1 MKYEIIHYHYNKETG
16 ELEETVTEKEE
27 EGSFGFSTTTDFPIE
42 RLKKNKQ
49 ENKNENEIQEN
60 KKEESKDQKKLKF
73 VLENI
78 KPSEYQ
84 NINIEKFKE
93 YLEIKEDL
101 TKEFWEKIENSMQ
114 EEENLYQVFLRTRE
128 TLDNLYGEKKDTA
141 KSLSDSRFT
150 SLKEMIERGMI
161 SCGSYAKIFGT
172 ALRKFGIP
180 VKFIHGIFEEQK
192 NLPILLEDRH
202 AWLEFYN
209 PQDKNWVPIDFTE
222 GSLEPRPTAI
232 KIKEYTNWDEEFK
245 KDYENG
251 NF

>member
-1 MKYEIIHYHYNKETG
+1 M
-16 ELEETVTEKEE
+16 ELPKKKHAKPKEKEE
-27 EGSFGFSTTTDFPIE
+27 A
-42 RLKKNKQ
+42 
-49 ENKNENEIQEN
+49 
-60 KKEESKDQKKLKF
+60 KDQRKLKS

-78 KPSEYQ
+78 KPLEYR

-101 TKEFWEKIENSMQ
+101 PKEFWEKIKNSMQ
-114 EEENLYQVFLRTRE
+114 EEKNLYQVFLRTRE
-128 TLDNLYGEKKDTA
+128 TLDNLYGEKKDRG

-150 SLKEMIERGMI
+150 SLNEMIERGMI

-180 VKFIHGIFEEQK
+180 VKFIHGILEEQK
-192 NLPILLEDRH
+192 NLPKASENRH

-222 GSLEPRPTAI
+222 GSLEPRPTAT

-245 KDYENG
+245 KDYEKG

>member
-1 MKYEIIHYHYNKETG
+1 M
-16 ELEETVTEKEE
+16 ELPKKKHAKPKEKEE
-27 EGSFGFSTTTDFPIE
+27 A
-42 RLKKNKQ
+42 
-49 ENKNENEIQEN
+49 
-60 KKEESKDQKKLKF
+60 KDQRKLKS

-78 KPSEYQ
+78 KPLEYR

-101 TKEFWEKIENSMQ
+101 PKEFWEKIKNSMQ
-114 EEENLYQVFLRTRE
+114 EEKNLYQVFLRARE
-128 TLDNLYGEKKDTA
+128 TLDNLYGEKQDRG

-150 SLKEMIERGMI
+150 SLNEMIERGMI

-180 VKFIHGIFEEQK
+180 VKFIHGILEEQK
-192 NLPILLEDRH
+192 NLPKASENRH

-222 GSLEPRPTAI
+222 GSLEPRPTAT

-245 KDYENG
+245 KDYEKG

>member
-1 MKYEIIHYHYNKETG
+1 M
-16 ELEETVTEKEE
+16 ELPKKKHAKPKEKEE
-27 EGSFGFSTTTDFPIE
+27 A
-42 RLKKNKQ
+42 
-49 ENKNENEIQEN
+49 
-60 KKEESKDQKKLKF
+60 KDPKKLKS

-78 KPSEYQ
+78 KPLEYR

-101 TKEFWEKIENSMQ
+101 PKEFWEKIKNSMQ
-114 EEENLYQVFLRTRE
+114 EEKNLYQVFLRARE
-128 TLDNLYGEKKDTA
+128 TLDNLYGEKKDRG

-150 SLKEMIERGMI
+150 SLNEMIERGML

-180 VKFIHGIFEEQK
+180 VKFIHGILEEQK
-192 NLPILLEDRH
+192 NLPKASENRH

-222 GSLEPRPTAI
+222 GSLEPRPTAT

-245 KDYENG
+245 KDYEKG

>member
-1 MKYEIIHYHYNKETG
+1 M
-16 ELEETVTEKEE
+16 ELPKKKHTKPKEKEE
-27 EGSFGFSTTTDFPIE
+27 A
-42 RLKKNKQ
+42 
-49 ENKNENEIQEN
+49 
-60 KKEESKDQKKLKF
+60 KDPKKLKS

-78 KPSEYQ
+78 KPLEYR

-101 TKEFWEKIENSMQ
+101 PKEFWEKIKNSMQ
-114 EEENLYQVFLRTRE
+114 EEKNLYQVFLRARE
-128 TLDNLYGEKKDTA
+128 TLDNLYGEKQDRG

-150 SLKEMIERGMI
+150 SLNEMIERGMI

-180 VKFIHGIFEEQK
+180 VKFIHGILEEQK
-192 NLPILLEDRH
+192 NLPKASENRH

-222 GSLEPRPTAI
+222 GSLEPRPTAT

-245 KDYENG
+245 KDYEKG

>member
-1 MKYEIIHYHYNKETG
+1 M
-16 ELEETVTEKEE
+16 ELPKKKHTKPKEKEE
-27 EGSFGFSTTTDFPIE
+27 A
-42 RLKKNKQ
+42 KY
-49 ENKNENEIQEN
+49 
-60 KKEESKDQKKLKF
+60 QKKLKS

-78 KPSEYQ
+78 KPLEYQ

-101 TKEFWEKIENSMQ
+101 PKEFWEKIKNSMQ
-114 EEENLYQVFLRTRE
+114 EEKNLCQVFLRTRE
-128 TLDNLYGEKKDTA
+128 TLDNLYGEKKDRG

-150 SLKEMIERGMI
+150 SLNEMIERGMI

-180 VKFIHGIFEEQK
+180 VKFIHGIVEEQK
-192 NLPILLEDRH
+192 NLPKESENRH

-222 GSLEPRPTAI
+222 GSLKPRPTAI

-245 KDYENG
+245 KDYEKG

>member
-1 MKYEIIHYHYNKETG
+1 MLAVTIVNNMKYEKSNHNEKTRER
-16 ELEETVTEKEE
+16 EETIVEE
-27 EGSFGFSTTTDFPIE
+27 EGDLVFATTNFPIE
-42 RLKKNKQ
+42 KLKQKNK
-49 ENKNENEIQEN
+49 N
-60 KKEESKDQKKLKF
+60 EESKDQKELKF

-101 TKEFWEKIENSMQ
+101 PKEFWEKIENSIQ
-114 EEENLYQVFLRTRE
+114 EEKNLYQVFLRAKE
-128 TLDNLYGEKKDTA
+128 TLDNLYGEKKDRG

-172 ALRKFGIP
+172 TLRKFGIP
-180 VKFIHGIFEEQK
+180 VKFIHGILEEQK
-192 NLPILLEDRH
+192 NLPKEWENRH

-222 GSLEPRPTAI
+222 GSLEPQPTVI

-245 KDYENG
+245 KDYEKG

>member
-1 MKYEIIHYHYNKETG
+1 M
-16 ELEETVTEKEE
+16 ELPKKKHAKPKEKEE
-27 EGSFGFSTTTDFPIE
+27 A
-42 RLKKNKQ
+42 
-49 ENKNENEIQEN
+49 
-60 KKEESKDQKKLKF
+60 KDQRKLKS

-78 KPSEYQ
+78 KPLEYR

-101 TKEFWEKIENSMQ
+101 PKEFWEKIKNSMQ
-114 EEENLYQVFLRTRE
+114 EEKNLYQVFLRTRE
-128 TLDNLYGEKKDTA
+128 TLDNLYGEKQDRG

-150 SLKEMIERGMI
+150 SLNEMIERGML

-180 VKFIHGIFEEQK
+180 VKFIHGILEEQK
-192 NLPILLEDRH
+192 NLPKASENRH

-222 GSLEPRPTAI
+222 GSLEPRPTAT

-245 KDYENG
+245 KDYEKG

>member
-1 MKYEIIHYHYNKETG
+1 M
-16 ELEETVTEKEE
+16 ELPKKKHTKPKEKEE
-27 EGSFGFSTTTDFPIE
+27 A
-42 RLKKNKQ
+42 
-49 ENKNENEIQEN
+49 
-60 KKEESKDQKKLKF
+60 KDPKKLKS

-78 KPSEYQ
+78 KPLEYR

-101 TKEFWEKIENSMQ
+101 PKEFWEKIKNSMQ
-114 EEENLYQVFLRTRE
+114 EEKNLYQVFLRARE
-128 TLDNLYGEKKDTA
+128 TLDNLYGEKQDRG

-150 SLKEMIERGMI
+150 SLNEMIERGML

-180 VKFIHGIFEEQK
+180 VKFIHGILEEQK
-192 NLPILLEDRH
+192 NLPKASENRH

-222 GSLEPRPTAI
+222 GSLEPRPTAT

-245 KDYENG
+245 KDYEKG

>member
-1 MKYEIIHYHYNKETG
+1 MELFEKKRVKSKE
-16 ELEETVTEKEE
+16 
-27 EGSFGFSTTTDFPIE
+27 
-42 RLKKNKQ
+42 
-49 ENKNENEIQEN
+49 
-60 KKEESKDQKKLKF
+60 KEESKDQKQLKS
-73 VLENI
+73 VLESI
-78 KPSEYQ
+78 KPLEYRD
-84 NINIEKFKE
+84 INIEKLKE

-101 TKEFWEKIENSMQ
+101 PKEFWEKIENLFQ
-114 EEENLYQVFLRTRE
+114 EENNLYQVFLKTRE
-128 TLDNLYGEKKDTA
+128 TLDNLYGKKKDTG

-192 NLPILLEDRH
+192 NLPKESEDRH

-222 GSLEPRPTAI
+222 KSLEPRPTAT
-232 KIKEYTNWDEEFK
+232 KIKEYINWDEEFK
-245 KDYENG
+245 KDYEKG

>member
-1 MKYEIIHYHYNKETG
+1 M
-16 ELEETVTEKEE
+16 ELPKKKHTKPKEKEE
-27 EGSFGFSTTTDFPIE
+27 A
-42 RLKKNKQ
+42 
-49 ENKNENEIQEN
+49 
-60 KKEESKDQKKLKF
+60 KDPKKLKS

-78 KPSEYQ
+78 KPLEYR

-101 TKEFWEKIENSMQ
+101 PKEFWEKIKKTMQ
-114 EEENLYQVFLRTRE
+114 EEKNLYQVFLRARE
-128 TLDNLYGEKKDTA
+128 TLDNLYGEKKDRG

-150 SLKEMIERGMI
+150 SLNEMIERGMI

-172 ALRKFGIP
+172 VLRKFGIP
-180 VKFIHGIFEEQK
+180 VKFIHGILEEQK
-192 NLPILLEDRH
+192 NLPKASENRH

-222 GSLEPRPTAI
+222 GSLEPRPTAT

-245 KDYENG
+245 KDYEKG

>member
-1 MKYEIIHYHYNKETG
+1 M
-16 ELEETVTEKEE
+16 ELPKKKHAKPKEKEE
-27 EGSFGFSTTTDFPIE
+27 A
-42 RLKKNKQ
+42 
-49 ENKNENEIQEN
+49 
-60 KKEESKDQKKLKF
+60 KDQRKLKS

-78 KPSEYQ
+78 KPLEYR

-101 TKEFWEKIENSMQ
+101 PKEFWEKIKNSMQ
-114 EEENLYQVFLRTRE
+114 EEKNLYQVFLRARE
-128 TLDNLYGEKKDTA
+128 TLDNLYGEKKDRG

-150 SLKEMIERGMI
+150 SLNEMIERGML

-180 VKFIHGIFEEQK
+180 VKFIHGILEEQK
-192 NLPILLEDRH
+192 NLPKASENRH

-222 GSLEPRPTAI
+222 GSLEPRPTAT

-245 KDYENG
+245 KDYEKG

>member
-1 MKYEIIHYHYNKETG
+1 M
-16 ELEETVTEKEE
+16 ELPKKKHAKPKEKEE
-27 EGSFGFSTTTDFPIE
+27 A
-42 RLKKNKQ
+42 
-49 ENKNENEIQEN
+49 
-60 KKEESKDQKKLKF
+60 KDQRKLKS

-78 KPSEYQ
+78 KPLEYR

-101 TKEFWEKIENSMQ
+101 PKEFWEKIKNSMQ
-114 EEENLYQVFLRTRE
+114 EEKNLYQVFLRARE
-128 TLDNLYGEKKDTA
+128 TLDNLYGEKQDRG

-150 SLKEMIERGMI
+150 SLNEMIERGML

-180 VKFIHGIFEEQK
+180 VKFIHGILEEQK
-192 NLPILLEDRH
+192 NLPKASENRH

-222 GSLEPRPTAI
+222 GSLEPRPTAT

-245 KDYENG
+245 KDYEKG

>member
-1 MKYEIIHYHYNKETG
+1 M
-16 ELEETVTEKEE
+16 ELPKKKHAKPKEKEE
-27 EGSFGFSTTTDFPIE
+27 A
-42 RLKKNKQ
+42 
-49 ENKNENEIQEN
+49 
-60 KKEESKDQKKLKF
+60 KDQRKLKS

-78 KPSEYQ
+78 KPLEYR

-101 TKEFWEKIENSMQ
+101 PKEFWEKIKNSMQ
-114 EEENLYQVFLRTRE
+114 EEKNLYQVFLRARE
-128 TLDNLYGEKKDTA
+128 TLDNLYGEKKDRG

-150 SLKEMIERGMI
+150 SLNEMIERGMI

-180 VKFIHGIFEEQK
+180 VKFIHGILEEQK
-192 NLPILLEDRH
+192 NLPKASENRH

-222 GSLEPRPTAI
+222 GSLEPRPTAT

-245 KDYENG
+245 KDYEKG

>member
-1 MKYEIIHYHYNKETG
+1 M
-16 ELEETVTEKEE
+16 ELPKKKHAKPKEKEE
-27 EGSFGFSTTTDFPIE
+27 A
-42 RLKKNKQ
+42 
-49 ENKNENEIQEN
+49 
-60 KKEESKDQKKLKF
+60 KDQRKLKS

-78 KPSEYQ
+78 KPLEYR

-101 TKEFWEKIENSMQ
+101 PKEFWEKIKNSMQ
-114 EEENLYQVFLRTRE
+114 EEKNLYQVFLRTRE
-128 TLDNLYGEKKDTA
+128 TLDNLYGEKKDRG

-150 SLKEMIERGMI
+150 SLNEMIERGML
-161 SCGSYAKIFGT
+161 SCGSYEKIFGT

-180 VKFIHGIFEEQK
+180 VKFIHGILEEQK
-192 NLPILLEDRH
+192 NLPKASENRH

-222 GSLEPRPTAI
+222 GSLEPRPTAT

-245 KDYENG
+245 KDYEKG

>member
-1 MKYEIIHYHYNKETG
+1 MELFEKKRVKSKE
-16 ELEETVTEKEE
+16 
-27 EGSFGFSTTTDFPIE
+27 
-42 RLKKNKQ
+42 
-49 ENKNENEIQEN
+49 
-60 KKEESKDQKKLKF
+60 KEESKDQKQLKS
-73 VLENI
+73 VLESI
-78 KPSEYQ
+78 KPLEYRD
-84 NINIEKFKE
+84 INIEKLKE

-101 TKEFWEKIENSMQ
+101 PKEFWEKIENLFQ
-114 EEENLYQVFLRTRE
+114 EENNLYQVFLKTRE
-128 TLDNLYGEKKDTA
+128 TLDNLYGKKKDTG

-192 NLPILLEDRH
+192 NLPKESEDRH

-222 GSLEPRPTAI
+222 KSLEPRPTAT
-232 KIKEYTNWDEEFK
+232 KIKEYINWDEEFK
-245 KDYENG
+245 KDY
-251 NF
+251 

>member
-1 MKYEIIHYHYNKETG
+1 M
-16 ELEETVTEKEE
+16 ELPKKKHAKPKEKEE
-27 EGSFGFSTTTDFPIE
+27 A
-42 RLKKNKQ
+42 
-49 ENKNENEIQEN
+49 
-60 KKEESKDQKKLKF
+60 KDQRKLKS

-78 KPSEYQ
+78 KPLEYR

-101 TKEFWEKIENSMQ
+101 PKEFWEKIKNSMQ
-114 EEENLYQVFLRTRE
+114 EEKNLYQVFLRTRE
-128 TLDNLYGEKKDTA
+128 TLDNLYGEKKDRG

-150 SLKEMIERGMI
+150 SLNEMIERGML

-180 VKFIHGIFEEQK
+180 VKFIHGILEEQK
-192 NLPILLEDRH
+192 NLPKASENRH

-222 GSLEPRPTAI
+222 GSLEPRPTAT

-245 KDYENG
+245 KDYEKG

>member
-1 MKYEIIHYHYNKETG
+1 M
-16 ELEETVTEKEE
+16 ELPKKKHTKPKEKEE
-27 EGSFGFSTTTDFPIE
+27 A
-42 RLKKNKQ
+42 KY
-49 ENKNENEIQEN
+49 
-60 KKEESKDQKKLKF
+60 QKKLKS

-78 KPSEYQ
+78 KPLEYQ

-101 TKEFWEKIENSMQ
+101 PKEFWEKIKNSMQ
-114 EEENLYQVFLRTRE
+114 EEKNLCQVFLRTRE
-128 TLDNLYGEKKDTA
+128 TLDNLYGEKKDRG

-150 SLKEMIERGMI
+150 SLNEMIERGMI

-180 VKFIHGIFEEQK
+180 VKFIHGILEEQK
-192 NLPILLEDRH
+192 NLPKESENRH

-222 GSLEPRPTAI
+222 GSLKPRPTAI

-245 KDYENG
+245 KDYEKG